1 MRNTLPVAAVWPGEE
16 PSVFVKNE
24 SYWHPGLP
32 KVDGIELRSIADG
45 ACQVAAIRRGRQ
57 IDLTW
62 DLPRVGLAQLE
73 SNPAVKVV
81 SVRMPYVM
89 SMSMWVD
96 TPPFDDL
103 RVRQALKYT
112 ITGTRW

>member
-1 MRNTLPVAAVWPGEE
+1 MAAGLAQGERHRAALDRRWRGPGRG
-16 PSVFVKNE
+16 
-24 SYWHPGLP
+24 H
-32 KVDGIELRSIADG
+32 
-45 ACQVAAIRRGRQ
+45 RRGGQ

-73 SNPAVKVV
+73 SNPAVKVI
-81 SVRMPYVM
+81 SVRTPYVM